1 MQTESL
7 VDQQIEVEVINRN
20 GVLTL
25 KLSDGQQIAWPVP
38 VAQVPAGTYYLI
50 LSSAKVLPTK
60 EELAKLV
67 LQEILKLDK

>member
-7 VDQQIEVEVINRN
+7 VDQQIKVEVGNHN
-20 GVLTL
+20 GAWIVQLP
-25 KLSDGQQIAWPVP
+25 DGQQFNWPIS
-38 VAQVPAGTYYLI
+38 ASQVSAGTWYLT
-50 LSSAKVLPTK
+50 LSSVQTLPTK